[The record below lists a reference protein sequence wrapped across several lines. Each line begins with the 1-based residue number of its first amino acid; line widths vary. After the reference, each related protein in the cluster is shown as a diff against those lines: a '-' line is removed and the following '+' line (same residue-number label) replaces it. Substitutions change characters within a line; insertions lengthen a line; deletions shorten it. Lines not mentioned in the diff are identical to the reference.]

1 MKKIRYNFSSFKS
14 FSYWSNSE
22 FPKNTLNLGGWYLL
36 NLNLVNELMKKGIQ
50 NNIVQS
56 FIKELSNYLE
66 NINEK
71 GENELDK
78 QDINNNLGKYRK
90 ENRLYQVVDMSTN
103 GVILQD
109 TKNNVTF
116 EETEISE
123 DMKDKIQNDYILR
136 YKNGEYVI
144 EDEMTEDFFNSLV
157 GIKEYKDIQQRFI
170 EESDILKIDSST
182 RYKIEKKEQ
191 EYTTLIYGENE
202 KKIDV
207 PNALLP
213 YFIDEDTVLYYKN
226 GKFEKDM

>member
-1 MKKIRYNFSSFKS
+1 M
-14 FSYWSNSE
+14 
-22 FPKNTLNLGGWYLL
+22 
-36 NLNLVNELMKKGIQ
+36 NLNLVNELMKKGMQ

-71 GENELDK
+71 GENGLDK
-78 QDINNNLGKYRK
+78 QDINNNLEKYRK
-90 ENRLYQVVDMSTN
+90 EDRLYQVVGMSTN

-116 EETEISE
+116 EETEILE
-123 DMKDKIQNDYILR
+123 DIKDKIQNDYVLK

-213 YFIDEDTVLYYKN
+213 YFTDEDTVLYYKN
-226 GKFEKDM
+226 GKFEKDI

>member
-1 MKKIRYNFSSFKS
+1 M
-14 FSYWSNSE
+14 
-22 FPKNTLNLGGWYLL
+22 

-78 QDINNNLGKYRK
+78 QDINSNLEKYRK
-90 ENRLYQVVDMSTN
+90 EDKLYQVVDMSTN

-123 DMKDKIQNDYILR
+123 DIKDKIQNDYILK

-191 EYTTLIYGENE
+191 EYTTLIYGKNE

-213 YFIDEDTVLYYKN
+213 YFTDEDTVLYYKN
-226 GKFEKDM
+226 GKFEKDI

>member
-14 FSYWSNSE
+14 FNYWSNSE

-78 QDINNNLGKYRK
+78 QDINSNLEKYRK
-90 ENRLYQVVDMSTN
+90 EDRLYQVVDMSTN

-123 DMKDKIQNDYILR
+123 DIKDKIQNDYILK

-144 EDEMTEDFFNSLV
+144 EDEMTEDFFDRLV
-157 GIKEYKDIQQRFI
+157 GIKEYKNIQQKFI
-170 EESDILKIDSST
+170 EESDILQIDPNV
-182 RYKIEKKEQ
+182 RYKIDKKKDD
-191 EYTTLIYGENE
+191 YTMLKYGEDE

-213 YFIDEDTVLYYKN
+213 YFTDEDTVLYYKN
-226 GKFEKDM
+226 GKFEKDI

>member
-1 MKKIRYNFSSFKS
+1 M
-14 FSYWSNSE
+14 
-22 FPKNTLNLGGWYLL
+22 

-78 QDINNNLGKYRK
+78 QDINNNLEKYRK
-90 ENRLYQVVDMSTN
+90 EDRLYQVVDMSTN

-116 EETEISE
+116 EETKISE
-123 DMKDKIQNDYILR
+123 DIKDKIQNDYILK

-144 EDEMTEDFFNSLV
+144 EDEMTEDFFDSLV
-157 GIKEYKDIQQRFI
+157 GIKEYKNIQQKFI
-170 EESDILKIDSST
+170 EESDILQIDPNV
-182 RYKIEKKEQ
+182 RYKIDKKKDD
-191 EYTTLIYGENE
+191 YTTLKYGEDE

-213 YFIDEDTVLYYKN
+213 YFTDEDTVLYYKN
-226 GKFEKDM
+226 GKFEKDI

>member
-1 MKKIRYNFSSFKS
+1 MNKIRYNFSSFKS

-116 EETEISE
+116 EETEMSE
-123 DMKDKIQNDYILR
+123 DVKDKIQNDYILR

>member
-1 MKKIRYNFSSFKS
+1 M
-14 FSYWSNSE
+14 
-22 FPKNTLNLGGWYLL
+22 

-78 QDINNNLGKYRK
+78 QDINSNLEKYRK
-90 ENRLYQVVDMSTN
+90 EDKLYQVVDMSTN

-123 DMKDKIQNDYILR
+123 DIKDKIQNDYVLK

-157 GIKEYKDIQQRFI
+157 EIKEYKDIQQRFI

-213 YFIDEDTVLYYKN
+213 YFTDEDTVLYYKN
-226 GKFEKDM
+226 GKFEKDI

>member
-1 MKKIRYNFSSFKS
+1 M
-14 FSYWSNSE
+14 
-22 FPKNTLNLGGWYLL
+22 

-78 QDINNNLGKYRK
+78 QDINSNLEKYRK
-90 ENRLYQVVDMSTN
+90 EDRLYQVVDMSTN

-123 DMKDKIQNDYILR
+123 DIKDKIQNDYILK

-144 EDEMTEDFFNSLV
+144 EDEMTEDFFDRLV

-213 YFIDEDTVLYYKN
+213 YFTDEDTVLYYKN
-226 GKFEKDM
+226 GKFEKDI

>member
-1 MKKIRYNFSSFKS
+1 M
-14 FSYWSNSE
+14 
-22 FPKNTLNLGGWYLL
+22 

-78 QDINNNLGKYRK
+78 QDINNNLEKYRK
-90 ENRLYQVVDMSTN
+90 EDRLYQVVDMSTN

-116 EETEISE
+116 EETKISE
-123 DMKDKIQNDYILR
+123 DIKDKIQNDYILK

-144 EDEMTEDFFNSLV
+144 EDEITEDFFDSLV
-157 GIKEYKDIQQRFI
+157 GIKEYKNIQQKFI
-170 EESDILKIDSST
+170 EESDILKIDSDV
-182 RYKIEKKEQ
+182 RYKIDKKEDD
-191 EYTTLIYGENE
+191 YTTLKYGEDE

-226 GKFEKDM
+226 GKFEKDI

>member
-14 FSYWSNSE
+14 FNYWSNSE

-36 NLNLVNELMKKGIQ
+36 NLNLVNELMKKGMQ

-71 GENELDK
+71 GENGLDK
-78 QDINNNLGKYRK
+78 QDINNNLEKYRK
-90 ENRLYQVVDMSTN
+90 EDRLYQVVDMSTN

-116 EETEISE
+116 EETKISE
-123 DMKDKIQNDYILR
+123 DIKDKIQNDYILK

-144 EDEMTEDFFNSLV
+144 EDEMTEDFFDRLV
-157 GIKEYKDIQQRFI
+157 GIKEYKNIQQKFI
-170 EESDILKIDSST
+170 EESDILQIDPNV
-182 RYKIEKKEQ
+182 RYKIDKKKDD
-191 EYTTLIYGENE
+191 YTMLKYGEDE

-213 YFIDEDTVLYYKN
+213 YFTDEDTVLYYKN
-226 GKFEKDM
+226 GKFEKDI

>member
-1 MKKIRYNFSSFKS
+1 M
-14 FSYWSNSE
+14 
-22 FPKNTLNLGGWYLL
+22 
-36 NLNLVNELMKKGIQ
+36 NLNLVNELMKKGMQ

-78 QDINNNLGKYRK
+78 QDINSNLEKYRK
-90 ENRLYQVVDMSTN
+90 EDKLYQVVDMSTN

-123 DMKDKIQNDYILR
+123 DIKDKIQNDYILK

-213 YFIDEDTVLYYKN
+213 YFTDEDTVLYYKN
-226 GKFEKDM
+226 GKFEKDI

>member
-1 MKKIRYNFSSFKS
+1 M
-14 FSYWSNSE
+14 
-22 FPKNTLNLGGWYLL
+22 

-78 QDINNNLGKYRK
+78 QDINSNLEKYRK
-90 ENRLYQVVDMSTN
+90 EDRLYQVVDMSTN

-123 DMKDKIQNDYILR
+123 DIKDKIQNDYILK

-144 EDEMTEDFFNSLV
+144 EDEMTEDFFDRLV
-157 GIKEYKDIQQRFI
+157 GIKEYKNIQQKFI
-170 EESDILKIDSST
+170 EESDILQIDPNV
-182 RYKIEKKEQ
+182 RYKIDKKKDD
-191 EYTTLIYGENE
+191 YTMLKYGEDE

-213 YFIDEDTVLYYKN
+213 YFTDEDTVLYYKN
-226 GKFEKDM
+226 GKFEKDI

>member
-14 FSYWSNSE
+14 FNYWSNSE

-78 QDINNNLGKYRK
+78 QDINSNLEKYRK
-90 ENRLYQVVDMSTN
+90 EDKLYQVVDMSTN

-123 DMKDKIQNDYILR
+123 DIKDKIQNDYILK

-144 EDEMTEDFFNSLV
+144 EDEMTEDFFDRLV
-157 GIKEYKDIQQRFI
+157 GIKEYKNIQQKFI
-170 EESDILKIDSST
+170 EESDILQIDPNV
-182 RYKIEKKEQ
+182 RYKIDKKKDD
-191 EYTTLIYGENE
+191 YTMLKYGEDE

-213 YFIDEDTVLYYKN
+213 YFTDEDTVLYYKN
-226 GKFEKDM
+226 GKFEKDI

>member
-1 MKKIRYNFSSFKS
+1 M
-14 FSYWSNSE
+14 
-22 FPKNTLNLGGWYLL
+22 

-78 QDINNNLGKYRK
+78 QDINNNLEKYRK
-90 ENRLYQVVDMSTN
+90 EDRLYQVVDMSTN

-116 EETEISE
+116 EETKISE
-123 DMKDKIQNDYILR
+123 DIKDKIQNDYILK

-144 EDEMTEDFFNSLV
+144 EDEMTEDFFDSLV
-157 GIKEYKDIQQRFI
+157 GIKEYKNIQQKFI
-170 EESDILKIDSST
+170 EESDILQIDQNV
-182 RYKIEKKEQ
+182 RYKIDKKKDD
-191 EYTTLIYGENE
+191 YTTLKYGEDE

-213 YFIDEDTVLYYKN
+213 YFTDEDTVLYYKN
-226 GKFEKDM
+226 GKFEKDI

>member
-1 MKKIRYNFSSFKS
+1 M
-14 FSYWSNSE
+14 
-22 FPKNTLNLGGWYLL
+22 
-36 NLNLVNELMKKGIQ
+36 NLNLVNELMKKGMQ

-71 GENELDK
+71 GENGLDK
-78 QDINNNLGKYRK
+78 QDINNNLEKYRK
-90 ENRLYQVVDMSTN
+90 EDRLYQVVDMSTN

-123 DMKDKIQNDYILR
+123 DIKDKIQNDYILK

-144 EDEMTEDFFNSLV
+144 EDEMTEDFFDRLV
-157 GIKEYKDIQQRFI
+157 GIKEYKNIQQKFI
-170 EESDILKIDSST
+170 EESDILQIDPNV
-182 RYKIEKKEQ
+182 RYKIDKKKDD
-191 EYTTLIYGENE
+191 YTMLKYGEDE

-213 YFIDEDTVLYYKN
+213 YFTDEDTVLYYKN
-226 GKFEKDM
+226 GKFEKDI

>member
-1 MKKIRYNFSSFKS
+1 M
-14 FSYWSNSE
+14 
-22 FPKNTLNLGGWYLL
+22 
-36 NLNLVNELMKKGIQ
+36 NLNLVNELMKKGMQ

-71 GENELDK
+71 GENGLDK
-78 QDINNNLGKYRK
+78 QDINNNLEKYRK
-90 ENRLYQVVDMSTN
+90 EDRLYQVVDMSTN

-123 DMKDKIQNDYILR
+123 DIKDKIQNDYVLK

-207 PNALLP
+207 PNVLLP

-226 GKFEKDM
+226 GKFEKDI

>member
-14 FSYWSNSE
+14 FNYWSNSE

-36 NLNLVNELMKKGIQ
+36 NLNLVNELMKKGMQ

-71 GENELDK
+71 GENGLDK
-78 QDINNNLGKYRK
+78 QDINNNLEKYRK
-90 ENRLYQVVDMSTN
+90 EDRLYQVVDMSTN

-123 DMKDKIQNDYILR
+123 DIKDKIQNDYVLK

-213 YFIDEDTVLYYKN
+213 YFTDEDTVLYYKN
-226 GKFEKDM
+226 GKFEKDI

>member
-1 MKKIRYNFSSFKS
+1 M
-14 FSYWSNSE
+14 
-22 FPKNTLNLGGWYLL
+22 

-78 QDINNNLGKYRK
+78 QDINSNLEKYRK
-90 ENRLYQVVDMSTN
+90 EDRLYQVVDMSTN

-123 DMKDKIQNDYILR
+123 DIKDKIQNDYILK
-136 YKNGEYVI
+136 YKN
-144 EDEMTEDFFNSLV
+144 
-157 GIKEYKDIQQRFI
+157 IQQKFI
-170 EESDILKIDSST
+170 EESDILQIDPNV
-182 RYKIEKKEQ
+182 RYKIDKKKDD
-191 EYTTLIYGENE
+191 YTMLKYGEDE

-213 YFIDEDTVLYYKN
+213 YFTDEDTVLYYKN
-226 GKFEKDM
+226 GKFEKDI

>member
-1 MKKIRYNFSSFKS
+1 M
-14 FSYWSNSE
+14 
-22 FPKNTLNLGGWYLL
+22 
-36 NLNLVNELMKKGIQ
+36 NLNLVNELMKKGMQ

-71 GENELDK
+71 GENGLDK
-78 QDINNNLGKYRK
+78 QDINNNLEKYRK
-90 ENRLYQVVDMSTN
+90 EDRLYQVVDMSTN

-123 DMKDKIQNDYILR
+123 DIKDKIQNDYILK

-144 EDEMTEDFFNSLV
+144 EDEMTEDFFDSLV

-213 YFIDEDTVLYYKN
+213 YFTDEDTVLYYKN
-226 GKFEKDM
+226 GKFEKDI

>member
-1 MKKIRYNFSSFKS
+1 M
-14 FSYWSNSE
+14 
-22 FPKNTLNLGGWYLL
+22 

-78 QDINNNLGKYRK
+78 QDINSNLEKYRK
-90 ENRLYQVVDMSTN
+90 EDKLYQVVDMSTN

-123 DMKDKIQNDYILR
+123 DIKDKIQNDYILK

-144 EDEMTEDFFNSLV
+144 EDEMTEDFFDRLV
-157 GIKEYKDIQQRFI
+157 GIKEYKNIQQKFI
-170 EESDILKIDSST
+170 EESDILQIDPNV
-182 RYKIEKKEQ
+182 RYKIDKKKDD
-191 EYTTLIYGENE
+191 YTMLKYGEDE

-213 YFIDEDTVLYYKN
+213 YFTDEDTVLYYKN
-226 GKFEKDM
+226 GKFEKDI

>member
-1 MKKIRYNFSSFKS
+1 M
-14 FSYWSNSE
+14 
-22 FPKNTLNLGGWYLL
+22 
-36 NLNLVNELMKKGIQ
+36 Q

-71 GENELDK
+71 GENGLDK
-78 QDINNNLGKYRK
+78 QDINNNLEKYRK
-90 ENRLYQVVDMSTN
+90 EDRLYQVVDMSTN

-123 DMKDKIQNDYILR
+123 DIKDKIQNDYVLK

-207 PNALLP
+207 PNVLLP

-226 GKFEKDM
+226 GKFEKDI

>member
-1 MKKIRYNFSSFKS
+1 M
-14 FSYWSNSE
+14 
-22 FPKNTLNLGGWYLL
+22 
-36 NLNLVNELMKKGIQ
+36 NLNLVNELMKKGMQ

-56 FIKELSNYLE
+56 FMKELSNYLE

-78 QDINNNLGKYRK
+78 QDINNNLEKYRK

-109 TKNNVTF
+109 TKNNITF
-116 EETEISE
+116 EETEMPE
-123 DMKDKIQNDYILR
+123 DVKDKIQNDYILR

-144 EDEMTEDFFNSLV
+144 ENEMTEDFFNSLL

-191 EYTTLIYGENE
+191 EYTILIYGENE

-213 YFIDEDTVLYYKN
+213 YFTDEDTVLYYKN
-226 GKFEKDM
+226 GKFEKDI

>member
-1 MKKIRYNFSSFKS
+1 M
-14 FSYWSNSE
+14 
-22 FPKNTLNLGGWYLL
+22 

-78 QDINNNLGKYRK
+78 QDINSNLEKYRK
-90 ENRLYQVVDMSTN
+90 EDRLYQVVDMSTN

-123 DMKDKIQNDYILR
+123 DIKDKIQNDYILK
-136 YKNGEYVI
+136 YKNEEYVI
-144 EDEMTEDFFNSLV
+144 EDEMTEDFFDRLV
-157 GIKEYKDIQQRFI
+157 GIKEYKNIQQKFI
-170 EESDILKIDSST
+170 EESDILQIDPNV
-182 RYKIEKKEQ
+182 RYKIDKKKDD
-191 EYTTLIYGENE
+191 YTMLKYGEDE

-213 YFIDEDTVLYYKN
+213 YFTDEDTVLYYKN
-226 GKFEKDM
+226 GKFEKDI

>member
-1 MKKIRYNFSSFKS
+1 MNKIRYNFSSFKS

-78 QDINNNLGKYRK
+78 QDINSNLEKYRK
-90 ENRLYQVVDMSTN
+90 EDRLYQVVDMSTN

-123 DMKDKIQNDYILR
+123 DIKDKIQNDYILK

-144 EDEMTEDFFNSLV
+144 EDEMTEDFFDRLV
-157 GIKEYKDIQQRFI
+157 GIKEYKNIQQKFI
-170 EESDILKIDSST
+170 EESDILQIDPNV
-182 RYKIEKKEQ
+182 RYKIDKKKDD
-191 EYTTLIYGENE
+191 YTMLKYGEDE

-213 YFIDEDTVLYYKN
+213 YFTDEDTVLYYKN
-226 GKFEKDM
+226 GKFEKDI

>member
-1 MKKIRYNFSSFKS
+1 M
-14 FSYWSNSE
+14 
-22 FPKNTLNLGGWYLL
+22 
-36 NLNLVNELMKKGIQ
+36 NLNLVNELMKKGMQ

-71 GENELDK
+71 GENELDR
-78 QDINNNLGKYRK
+78 QDINNNLEKYRK
-90 ENRLYQVVDMSTN
+90 ENELYQVVDMSAN

-109 TKNNVTF
+109 TKNNIIF

-123 DMKDKIQNDYILR
+123 DIKDKIQNDYILR

-144 EDEMTEDFFNSLV
+144 EDEMTEDFFDSLV
-157 GIKEYKDIQQRFI
+157 GIKEYKNIQQKFI
-170 EESDILKIDSST
+170 EESDILKIDSDV
-182 RYKIEKKEQ
+182 RYKIDKKEDD
-191 EYTTLIYGENE
+191 YTTLKYGEDE
-202 KKIDV
+202 KKIGV

-226 GKFEKDM
+226 GKFEKDI

>member
-1 MKKIRYNFSSFKS
+1 M
-14 FSYWSNSE
+14 
-22 FPKNTLNLGGWYLL
+22 
-36 NLNLVNELMKKGIQ
+36 Q

-78 QDINNNLGKYRK
+78 QDINSNLEKYRK
-90 ENRLYQVVDMSTN
+90 EDRLYQVVDMSTN

-123 DMKDKIQNDYILR
+123 DIKDKIQNDYILK

-144 EDEMTEDFFNSLV
+144 EDEMTEDFFDRLV
-157 GIKEYKDIQQRFI
+157 GIKEYKNIQQKFI
-170 EESDILKIDSST
+170 EESDILQIDPNV
-182 RYKIEKKEQ
+182 RYKIDKKKDD
-191 EYTTLIYGENE
+191 YTMLKYGEDE

-213 YFIDEDTVLYYKN
+213 YFTDEDTVLYYKN
-226 GKFEKDM
+226 GKFEKDI

>member
-1 MKKIRYNFSSFKS
+1 
-14 FSYWSNSE
+14 
-22 FPKNTLNLGGWYLL
+22 
-36 NLNLVNELMKKGIQ
+36 MKKGIQ

-78 QDINNNLGKYRK
+78 QDINSNLEKYRK
-90 ENRLYQVVDMSTN
+90 EDRLYQVVDMSTN

-123 DMKDKIQNDYILR
+123 DIKDKIQNDYILK

-144 EDEMTEDFFNSLV
+144 EDEMTEDFL
-157 GIKEYKDIQQRFI
+157 
-170 EESDILKIDSST
+170 ID
-182 RYKIEKKEQ
+182 
-191 EYTTLIYGENE
+191 
-202 KKIDV
+202 
-207 PNALLP
+207 
-213 YFIDEDTVLYYKN
+213 
-226 GKFEKDM
+226 

>member
-1 MKKIRYNFSSFKS
+1 M
-14 FSYWSNSE
+14 
-22 FPKNTLNLGGWYLL
+22 

-78 QDINNNLGKYRK
+78 QDINSNLEKYRK
-90 ENRLYQVVDMSTN
+90 EDRLYQVVDMSTN

-123 DMKDKIQNDYILR
+123 DIKDKIQNDYILK

-213 YFIDEDTVLYYKN
+213 YFTDEDTVLYYKN
-226 GKFEKDM
+226 GKFEKDI

>member
-14 FSYWSNSE
+14 FNYWSNSE

-36 NLNLVNELMKKGIQ
+36 NLNLVNELMKKGMQ

-71 GENELDK
+71 GENGLDK
-78 QDINNNLGKYRK
+78 QDINNNLEKYRK
-90 ENRLYQVVDMSTN
+90 EDRLYQVVDMSTN

-123 DMKDKIQNDYILR
+123 DIKDEIQNDYILK

-144 EDEMTEDFFNSLV
+144 EDEMTEDFFDSLV

-191 EYTTLIYGENE
+191 EYTTLIYGEDE

-213 YFIDEDTVLYYKN
+213 YFTDEDTVLYYKN
-226 GKFEKDM
+226 GKFEKDI

>member
-1 MKKIRYNFSSFKS
+1 M
-14 FSYWSNSE
+14 
-22 FPKNTLNLGGWYLL
+22 

-78 QDINNNLGKYRK
+78 QDINSNLEKYRK
-90 ENRLYQVVDMSTN
+90 EDKLYQVVDMSTN

-123 DMKDKIQNDYILR
+123 DIKDKIQNDYILK

-213 YFIDEDTVLYYKN
+213 YFTDEDTVLYYKN
-226 GKFEKDM
+226 GKFEKDI

>member
-1 MKKIRYNFSSFKS
+1 M
-14 FSYWSNSE
+14 
-22 FPKNTLNLGGWYLL
+22 
-36 NLNLVNELMKKGIQ
+36 NLNLVNELMKKGMQ

-71 GENELDK
+71 GENGLDK
-78 QDINNNLGKYRK
+78 QDINNNLEKYRK
-90 ENRLYQVVDMSTN
+90 EDRLYQVVDMSTN

-123 DMKDKIQNDYILR
+123 DIKDEIQNDYILK

-144 EDEMTEDFFNSLV
+144 EDEMTEDFFDSLV

-191 EYTTLIYGENE
+191 EYTTLIYGEDE

-207 PNALLP
+207 PNSLLP
-213 YFIDEDTVLYYKN
+213 YFTDEDTVLYYKN
-226 GKFEKDM
+226 GKFEKDI

>member
-14 FSYWSNSE
+14 FNYWSNSE

-78 QDINNNLGKYRK
+78 QDINSNLEKYRK
-90 ENRLYQVVDMSTN
+90 EDKLYQVVDMSTN

-123 DMKDKIQNDYILR
+123 DIKDKIQNDYILK

-213 YFIDEDTVLYYKN
+213 YFTDEDTVLYYKN
-226 GKFEKDM
+226 GKFEKDI